1 MAEYSRAGR
10 RCRLVPERPSGATH
24 SAASSS
30 AMNAF
35 FPATWSLAATKWSM
49 GSDPIVFDD
58 FLGFILLMLNG
69 GAMRKVCEYV
79 SLVAVVLLVYYEVS
93 YFNLRKSYM
102 DGPLNPYVFFTDD
115 VRLALEKA
123 SEDAREGKLTK
134 EDAKALL
141 RKHNVR
147 CCHLDKGV
155 VYWTISYCCL
165 AVSVKYIYSPGK
177 PYPDSSSLSAADV
190 QRIGDNWYWE
200 IIR

>member
-1 MAEYSRAGR
+1 MKRDGVSN
-10 RCRLVPERPSGATH
+10 
-24 SAASSS
+24 SS
-30 AMNAF
+30 
-35 FPATWSLAATKWSM
+35 
-49 GSDPIVFDD
+49 VDD